1 MGEQEKKVGLW
12 GLVALTVTSVVGGG
26 IFNLMTDMAKS
37 AAVGPMIISLVL
49 SGLGMGIF
57 VLCLENLNNKLPHLD
72 AGIYSYAQEGFGD
85 FVGFNSAIGY
95 WLSIVLGNV
104 ALGSLALSA
113 LGYFFPIF
121 GDGQNLAAVIGAS
134 ILLWI
139 MHFTILKGSDF
150 ASKINGL
157 IMLAK
162 LVPLVIFIIAL
173 IVAFDYNMFTADF
186 WGTLNNGFDTNLI
199 IPQVKGAMISAV
211 WVYVGVEGSIVYSAR
226 AKDKETVGKSVILS
240 FAIITAIYLLTTV
253 LSFAVMSQKDLANLG
268 KPAMAFVLESVVG
281 QWGAIIIN
289 IGVAISAIGAWYACI
304 MFSGEICYQAAQEDI
319 FPKIFKKENDNK
331 APINALLIS
340 NGIIQFFFLSLLINK
355 SAYNF
360 MALLASSTMLVP
372 YFFVSLS
379 QTKLSYQWEKK
390 ISKNVILGIIS
401 TIYMG
406 YCIYASGLEYIL
418 VTTFL
423 FAPCMIFFVL
433 ARRQNKKPVFNKF
446 ELMGAITIIALTILT
461 IFMILDGQIDI
472 TSM

>member
-1 MGEQEKKVGLW
+1 METKEKKVGLW

-26 IFNLMTDMAKS
+26 IFNLMSDMAKS
-37 AAVGPMIISLVL
+37 AAVGPMIVSLVL

-72 AGIYSYAQEGFGD
+72 AGIYSYAKEGFGD

-113 LGYFFPIF
+113 LGYFIPAF
-121 GDGQNLAAVIGAS
+121 GDGQTIWAVIGAS

-162 LVPLVIFIIAL
+162 LVPLTIFIIAL
-173 IVAFDYNMFTADF
+173 IIAFNYDMFTADF
-186 WGTLNNGFDTNLI
+186 WGTMNQGFDWGLVG
-199 IPQVKGAMISAV
+199 PQIKGAMISAV
-211 WVYVGVEGSIVYSAR
+211 WVFVGVEGSIVYSAR
-226 AKDKETVGKSVILS
+226 AKDKETVGRSVILS

-253 LSFAVMSQKDLANLG
+253 LSFAVMSQGELANLG
-268 KPAMAFVLESVVG
+268 KPAMAYVLESVVG
-281 QWGAIIIN
+281 PWGAALIN
-289 IGVAISAIGAWYACI
+289 IGVAISAIGCWFACI
-304 MFSGEICYQAAQEDI
+304 MFSGEICFQAAKEGI
-319 FPKIFKKENDNK
+319 FPKVFEKENKYK
-331 APINALLIS
+331 APVNALLIS
-340 NGIIQFFFLSLLINK
+340 NGIIQFFFLSLLVNK

-379 QTKLSYQWEKK
+379 QAKLSYKWEGGLT
-390 ISKNVILGIIS
+390 KNVILGIIS

-406 YCIYASGLEYIL
+406 YCINASGIEYIL

-423 FAPCMIFFVL
+423 FAPCMLFYML
-433 ARRQNKKPVFNKF
+433 ACKQNNKKMFNNYELIGAIAIVALTVLTIVMVFN
-446 ELMGAITIIALTILT
+446 GT
-461 IFMILDGQIDI
+461 IDI
-472 TSM
+472 ASM